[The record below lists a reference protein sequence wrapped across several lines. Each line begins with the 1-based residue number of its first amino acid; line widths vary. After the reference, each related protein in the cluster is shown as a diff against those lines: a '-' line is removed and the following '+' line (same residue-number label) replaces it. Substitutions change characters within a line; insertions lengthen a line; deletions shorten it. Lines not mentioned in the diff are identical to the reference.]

1 MGWDDATQAWL
12 CKNSWG
18 TYWGGNGGYFW
29 TAFAGAGC
37 EFGSWTMA
45 ATAIP
50 GGDLSVT
57 AADLA
62 ILRDRLAGAS
72 LPGGTRRADCD
83 TVTDGAINAADL
95 VWEIQKLNGR
105 IP

>member
-1 MGWDDATQAWL
+1 MNHDG
-12 CKNSWG
+12 
-18 TYWGGNGGYFW
+18 
-29 TAFAGAGC
+29 
-37 EFGSWTMA
+37 
-45 ATAIP
+45 
-50 GGDLSVT
+50 SVT

-62 ILRDRLAGAS
+62 ILRDHLAGAS